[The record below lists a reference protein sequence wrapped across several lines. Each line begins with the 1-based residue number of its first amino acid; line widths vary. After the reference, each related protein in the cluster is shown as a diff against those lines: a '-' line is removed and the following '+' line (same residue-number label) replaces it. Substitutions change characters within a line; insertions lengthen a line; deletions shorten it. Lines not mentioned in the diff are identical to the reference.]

1 MIISPTKMFMK
12 LNSRPRRA
20 MRPSMP
26 VAPAMNGTNV
36 SAVIVT
42 VRKLRNIK
50 MNTAT
55 KPMIVARVASAFTMC
70 RNVPLTRFTPVSTSP
85 GWRSGTAI
93 NFAGT
98 SRGHRPPAG

>member
-1 MIISPTKMFMK
+1 
-12 LNSRPRRA
+12 